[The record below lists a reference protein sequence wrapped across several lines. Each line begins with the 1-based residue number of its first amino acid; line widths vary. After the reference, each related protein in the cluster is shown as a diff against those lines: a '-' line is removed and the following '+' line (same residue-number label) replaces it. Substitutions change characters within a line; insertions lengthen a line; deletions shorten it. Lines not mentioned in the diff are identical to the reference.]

1 MKTSL
6 TVLGT
11 GKLFWGFFLIP
22 HVSIWSINGD
32 KSCDIRLYIKKY
44 SMYVVSS
51 GDPFELEC
59 PMKYCANRPAVT
71 WCKLEGNNCLH
82 LGDRL
87 QGSMG
92 WEERKLISVFIL
104 HFNQVLASDSGS
116 YRCFVNSSS
125 GFIESH
131 SVTINVTERTQNN
144 SEHPLIIL
152 TNISD
157 TKNAS
162 RPLSKEEM
170 VDRQWILYSLLP
182 LGALPLLITCFYL
195 FCCLRRHR
203 GRQKKLSNSTG
214 RDTNLV
220 DVPQFFKSEPT
231 EVNITESSQTLHLE
245 TGIYDNDPW
254 FRVRRESGVYFN
266 LSLEENKQ
274 GIVYA
279 SLKHSVIGM
288 NPRQATNV
296 QEAPTEYATICV
308 RS

>member
-32 KSCDIRLYIKKY
+32 KSCDIKLYIKKY

-144 SEHPLIIL
+144 SEHPLI
-152 TNISD
+152 N

-162 RPLSKEEM
+162 RLLSKEEM

-231 EVNITESSQTLHLE
+231 EVNIMESSQTLHLE

>member
-6 TVLGT
+6 TMLGT

-22 HVSIWSINGD
+22 HVGIWSINGD
-32 KSCDIRLYIKKY
+32 KSCDIQLYIKKY

-59 PMKYCANRPAVT
+59 PMKYCAIRPTVT

-131 SVTINVTERTQNN
+131 SVTINVT
-144 SEHPLIIL
+144 
-152 TNISD
+152 
-157 TKNAS
+157 
-162 RPLSKEEM
+162 
-170 VDRQWILYSLLP
+170 
-182 LGALPLLITCFYL
+182 
-195 FCCLRRHR
+195 

-214 RDTNLV
+214 RDTNLA
-220 DVPQFFKSEPT
+220 DVPQFFRIEPT
-231 EVNITESSQTLHLE
+231 EVNIMESSQTLHSE

-254 FRVRRESGVYFN
+254 FRVRREPGVYFN
-266 LSLEENKQ
+266 ASLEENKQ

-279 SLKHSVIGM
+279 SLNHSVIGM
-288 NPRQATNV
+288 NPRQARNV

>member
-1 MKTSL
+1 MKASL

-22 HVSIWSINGD
+22 HVGIWSINGD
-32 KSCDIRLYIKKY
+32 KSCDIQLYIKKY

-59 PMKYCANRPAVT
+59 PMKYCADRPTVS

-131 SVTINVTERTQNN
+131 SITINVTERTQNN
-144 SEHPLIIL
+144 SEHPLI
-152 TNISD
+152 
-157 TKNAS
+157 
-162 RPLSKEEM
+162 R
-170 VDRQWILYSLLP
+170 
-182 LGALPLLITCFYL
+182 
-195 FCCLRRHR
+195 
-203 GRQKKLSNSTG
+203 RQKKLSNSTG
-214 RDTNLV
+214 RDSNLV
-220 DVPQFFKSEPT
+220 DVPQFFRSEPT
-231 EVNITESSQTLHLE
+231 EIDIMESSQTLHLE

-266 LSLEENKQ
+266 PSLEENKQ
-274 GIVYA
+274 GIIYA

-288 NPRQATNV
+288 NPRQATHV